1 MKRAAASL
9 VPKIN
14 ILTCISQVDIPAC
27 FDKIKSVED
36 FEQMIT
42 RGPPFTL
49 ADLPAYI
56 DALKNLKSGIN
67 DREFLLEKLL
77 ILMSRLPDDSVFAKE
92 LQISVIDILYK
103 DLPHPPCSFL
113 KTPVATPLSSSSSV
127 PYVFRSAD
135 GSNYSMSAP
144 NLGQAG
150 QPYARSVP
158 STHVSSRHPLPD
170 PGEVFDTLL
179 RRPQNDFVPHP
190 GGLSSLFFAFAD
202 LIIHSI
208 FDTNSHDWTIN
219 NASSYLDLSILY
231 GNNEEQVD
239 SIRKKDGTGH
249 IWEDVFADKRLL
261 FMPPSVGALAVLFSR
276 HHNYIANKI
285 FSLNERG
292 TFVPNPVTLPEAERT
307 TQCDEIFH
315 RARLVNTAF
324 FMQIILTDYVGGIL
338 GLVRDGLTWRLNP
351 LQGFREQTH
360 DVSQRGAGN
369 AVSLEFNM
377 LYRWHAA
384 ISRQDEVWIK
394 HTFKDILPG
403 KDPSIITVKEF
414 KAAVRESSTQM
425 PDIRSWT
432 FGGLTREEDGRF
444 SDADIARVLQDATA
458 DRACA
463 FRARG
468 VPAVMRIVEI
478 LGMEQARAW
487 GACSL
492 NEFRGFI
499 GLKPY
504 KSFSEWNPDPEIYIA
519 AERLYGD
526 IENLELHVGLQ
537 AEETKPP
544 IPGAGLC
551 PGYTISRA
559 ILADAVCLTR
569 GDRFLTVDFTP
580 FNLTAWGYE
589 HCMVN
594 KMDGSYGGMLTK
606 LLFRMLPDHYPAG
619 SVYAHFPFLTPKFLA
634 SNMAKV
640 PRSAEIRHLYDWDW
654 PAAFAAADM
663 DVIRDYGRRLSNL
676 HMPPRVRNEV
686 IRKPISG
693 KVAEHTASTSHF
705 AHLTNELIRKRR
717 EVDEHVDI
725 IEILNLLPVYWVGD
739 IMVGLPLMDKSSS
752 QMTPEFWYKAFFT
765 ITRYLYLNKDPAS
778 DWTLCQEAMRSTQLI
793 KLYLESHLKRLSD
806 GVVIILHFVILSV
819 AQLVNQISVNGICD
833 LLFSNHLSSHKGE
846 VFLSEVLKVTPRASI
861 EEITLCLFEEIIP
874 SAALFSAVIASV
886 VKYYIHA
893 QNEDYSDFASGC
905 QDKGSEQ
912 SPAILRYICKALN
925 LDIDM
930 MSNDESPVLRITL
943 DGQVIALPEQTGLL
957 SWNVFSK
964 IAPGIICSIFRAG
977 SIRRPQITT
986 HGNGAR
992 VDAAEQTSR
1001 FTDISIPTS
1010 MVVEYDV

>member
-9 VPKIN
+9 VPRIN
-14 ILTCISQVDIPAC
+14 ILPCISDQVDIQA
-27 FDKIKSVED
+27 FLGGNKSVQD
-36 FEQMIT
+36 LEQMIT
-42 RGPPFTL
+42 RGPAFTL
-49 ADLPAYI
+49 ADLHAYV

-77 ILMSRLPDDSVFAKE
+77 ISMSRLPDDSVFAKE
-92 LQISVIDILYK
+92 LQIFVIDILYK

-113 KTPVATPLSSSSSV
+113 KTPVTSPLSSSSSV
-127 PYVFRSAD
+127 SYVFRSAN
-135 GSNYSMSAP
+135 GSNYSMSVP

-158 STHVSSRHPLPD
+158 STHISSRHPLPD

-179 RRPQNDFVPHP
+179 CRRPNDFVPHP

-231 GNNEEQVD
+231 GHNEEQVD

-249 IWEDVFADKRLL
+249 IWADVFADKRLL

-276 HHNYIANKI
+276 HHNYIASKI
-285 FSLNERG
+285 LSLNERG
-292 TFVPNPVTLPEAERT
+292 IFARPEVLQEAQRT
-307 TQCDEIFH
+307 AQCDEIFH

-324 FMQIILTDYVGGIL
+324 FMQIILADYVGGIL

-360 DVSQRGAGN
+360 EVSKRGDGN

-384 ISRQDEVWIK
+384 ISRQDEAWIER
-394 HTFKDILPG
+394 TFKDNLG
-403 KDPSIITVKEF
+403 RDPSTITVEEF
-414 KAAVRESSTQM
+414 KAAVHRDGAQI

-432 FGGLTREEDGRF
+432 FGGLTRQEDGRF
-444 SDADIARVLQDATA
+444 SDADIARILQDATA

-468 VPAVMRIVEI
+468 VPAAMRIVEI

-492 NEFRGFI
+492 NEFRCFI

-504 KSFSEWNPDPEIYIA
+504 KSFSEWNPDPKIHIA

-580 FNLTAWGYE
+580 FNLTTWGYE
-589 HCMVN
+589 HCMIN
-594 KMDGSYGGMLTK
+594 KVDGSYGGMLTK

-619 SVYAHFPFLTPKFLA
+619 SVYAHFPFLTPEFLA
-634 SNMAKV
+634 SSMAKT
-640 PRSAEIRHLYDWDW
+640 PRSAEIRHLYNWDR
-654 PAAFAAADM
+654 PLTVQQAAFAGADM
-663 DVIRDYGRRLSNL
+663 RVVKDYERRISNL
-676 HMPPRVRNEV
+676 QMPPKVRNEA
-686 IRKPISG
+686 IRKSISD
-693 KVAEHTASTSHF
+693 KVAEYTISTSHF
-705 AHLTNELIRKRR
+705 AHLTSELISKRR
-717 EVDEHVDI
+717 EVDKHVDM

-739 IMVGLPLMDKSSS
+739 IMVGLPLMESSS
-752 QMTPEFWYKAFFT
+752 QATPEFWYKAFFT
-765 ITRYLYLNKDPAS
+765 VAHYLYLNNDPAS
-778 DWTLCQEAMRSTQLI
+778 DWTLREKATRSTQLI
-793 KLYLESHLKRLSD
+793 MLYLEGHLKRLSD
-806 GVVIILHFVILSV
+806 GIISI
-819 AQLVNQISVNGICD
+819 NGVCD
-833 LLFSNHLSSHKGE
+833 LLFSNHVTSHKGE
-846 VFLSEVLKVTPRASI
+846 MFLSDVLKVTPGASI
-861 EEITLCLFEEIIP
+861 EEIALCLFEEIIP

-886 VKYYIHA
+886 VKYYLHA
-893 QNEDYSDFASGC
+893 QNEDYSKFASSC

-912 SPAILRYICKALN
+912 SSAVLRYICKALD

-930 MSNDESPVLRITL
+930 MSSDKLSVLRITL
-943 DGQVIALPEQTGLL
+943 
-957 SWNVFSK
+957 
-964 IAPGIICSIFRAG
+964 
-977 SIRRPQITT
+977 
-986 HGNGAR
+986 
-992 VDAAEQTSR
+992 
-1001 FTDISIPTS
+1001 
-1010 MVVEYDV
+1010 

>member
-1 MKRAAASL
+1 MKRAAAL
-9 VPKIN
+9 LIQKIN
-14 ILTCISQVDIPAC
+14 LLPSIPQVDTPAL
-27 FDKIKSVED
+27 FSKIISVQD
-36 FEQMIT
+36 LEQIIT
-42 RGPPFTL
+42 RGPPITL

-56 DALKNLKSGIN
+56 DALRNLKSGVN

-77 ILMSRLPDDSVFAKE
+77 ILMSRLPDDSVFAKQ
-92 LQISVIDILYK
+92 LQISVIGILYK

-113 KTPVATPLSSSSSV
+113 NTLVTAPLSNCGSV

-135 GSNYSMSAP
+135 GSNYSIFAP

-158 STHVSSRHPLPD
+158 STHVPLRHPLPN

-179 RRPQNDFVPHP
+179 RRRQNDFIPHP

-208 FDTNSHDWTIN
+208 FDTNTHDWTIN
-219 NASSYLDLSILY
+219 NASSYLDLSIVY
-231 GNNEEQVD
+231 GNNEEQVN
-239 SIRKKDGTGH
+239 STRKKDGTGH

-276 HHNYIANKI
+276 HHNYIASKI
-285 FSLNERG
+285 LGLNERG
-292 TFVPNPVTLPEAERT
+292 TYVHPQALQEEQRIA
-307 TQCDEIFH
+307 QCDEIFH

-351 LQGFREQTH
+351 LQGFREETH

-384 ISRQDEVWIK
+384 LSRQDEVWLE
-394 HTFKDILPG
+394 HTFRSILPG
-403 KDPSIITVKEF
+403 RDPSTITVEGF
-414 KAAVRESSTQM
+414 RTAFRRDGAQM

-432 FGGLTREEDGRF
+432 FGGLTRGEDGRF

-492 NEFRGFI
+492 NEFRRFI

-504 KSFSEWNPDPEIYIA
+504 TSFSEWNPDPEIYTA

-544 IPGAGLC
+544 VPGAGLC

-580 FNLTAWGYE
+580 FNLTTWGYK

-594 KMDGSYGGMLTK
+594 KADGSYGGMLTK

-619 SVYAHFPFLTPKFLA
+619 SVYAHFPFLTPDFLA
-634 SNMAKV
+634 SSMAKA
-640 PRSAEIRHLYDWDW
+640 PRRAEIQHLYDWER
-654 PAAFAAADM
+654 PLTVQQAAFTGVAADM
-663 DVIRDYGRRLSNL
+663 KVIRDYERRLSKL
-676 HMPPRVRNEV
+676 CMPPRVRNEE
-686 IRKPISG
+686 IRQSISD
-693 KVAEHTASTSHF
+693 KVAEYTLSTSPF
-705 AHLTNELIRKRR
+705 AHLTSELISKRR
-717 EVDEHVDI
+717 AVDEHVDI
-725 IEILNLLPVYWVGD
+725 IEILNLLPIYWVGE
-739 IMVGLPLMDKSSS
+739 IMIGLPLIHKSSS
-752 QMTPEFWYKAFFT
+752 PEFWYKAIFT
-765 ITRYLYLNKDPAS
+765 ITHYLYLNNDPAS
-778 DWTLCQEAMRSTQLI
+778 DWTLRENAARFTQLI
-793 KLYLESHLKRLSD
+793 KLYLESHLRRLSD
-806 GVVIILHFVILSV
+806 GIISI
-819 AQLVNQISVNGICD
+819 NGICD
-833 LLFSNHLSSHKGE
+833 LLFSAHLSSHKCE
-846 VFLSEVLKVTPRASI
+846 AFLSEVLKVAPQASI
-861 EEITLCLFEEIIP
+861 EDIVLCLFEEIIP
-874 SAALFSAVIASV
+874 SASLFSAVIASV
-886 VKYYIHA
+886 VKYYMYSA
-893 QNEDYSDFASGC
+893 RKEDYSDFVSC
-905 QDKGSEQ
+905 CLDKGSEQ
-912 SPAILRYICKALN
+912 HPAILPYICKALD

-930 MSNDESPVLRITL
+930 LSNDKPSVLRITL
-943 DGQVIALPEQTGLL
+943 YGHAVTIPKQTGLL
-957 SWNVFSK
+957 SWDIFMK
-964 IAPGIICSIFRAG
+964 IAPGIICNIFRAG
-977 SIRRPQITT
+977 PLRRPPPITT
-986 HGNGAR
+986 PSNGTP

-1001 FTDISIPTS
+1001 STDISIPTS
-1010 MVVEYDV
+1010 LVVEYIGYH

>member
-1 MKRAAASL
+1 MKRVVASL
-9 VPKIN
+9 APKIN
-14 ILTCISQVDIPAC
+14 ILPCISQVDIPA
-27 FDKIKSVED
+27 FVDKIKSVED
-36 FEQMIT
+36 FEQMIA

-56 DALKNLKSGIN
+56 DALRNLKSGIN

-92 LQISVIDILYK
+92 LQISVIGILYK

-113 KTPVATPLSSSSSV
+113 KTPVTAPLSSSSSV

-135 GSNYSMSAP
+135 GSNYSMSTS

-158 STHVSSRHPLPD
+158 STHVSSHHPLPD

-179 RRPQNDFVPHP
+179 RRSQNDFVPHP

-208 FDTNSHDWTIN
+208 FNTNSHDWTIN
-219 NASSYLDLSILY
+219 NASSYLDLSIVY
-231 GNNEEQVD
+231 GHNEEQVN

-276 HHNYIANKI
+276 HHNYIASRI
-285 FSLNERG
+285 LSLNERV
-292 TFVPNPVTLPEAERT
+292 TFARPSALQEEQRT
-307 TQCDEIFH
+307 AQCDEIFH

-369 AVSLEFNM
+369 AASLEFNM

-384 ISRQDEVWIK
+384 ISRQDEAWIER
-394 HTFKDILPG
+394 TFKGMFPG
-403 KDPSIITVKEF
+403 RDPSIITVEEF
-414 KAAVRESSTQM
+414 KAAVRDSAQM
-425 PDIRSWT
+425 PDVRSWT
-432 FGGLTREEDGRF
+432 FGGLTRGEDNRF
-444 SDADIARVLQDATA
+444 SDTDIARVLQDATA

-463 FRARG
+463 FRAKG

-478 LGMEQARAW
+478 LGMEQARTW

-492 NEFRGFI
+492 NEFRRFI

-504 KSFSEWNPDPEIYIA
+504 KSFSEWNPDPKIYIA

-580 FNLTAWGYE
+580 FNLTTWGYE

-594 KMDGSYGGMLTK
+594 KADGSYGGMLTK

-619 SVYAHFPFLTPKFLA
+619 SVYAHFPFLTPEFLA
-634 SNMAKV
+634 SSMAKV
-640 PRSAEIRHLYDWDW
+640 PRRAEIRHLYDWDR
-654 PAAFAAADM
+654 PLTVQQAAIQGATADM
-663 DVIRDYGRRLSNL
+663 KVVRDYERRLSKL
-676 HMPPRVRNEV
+676 RVPPRVRNEE
-686 IRKPISG
+686 IIKPISD
-693 KVAEHTASTSHF
+693 KVAEYTVSTSHF
-705 AHLTNELIRKRR
+705 ARLTSELIIKRCK
-717 EVDEHVDI
+717 VDEHIDI

-739 IMVGLPLMDKSSS
+739 IMIGLPLMDKSSS
-752 QMTPEFWYKAFFT
+752 QVTLEFWYKAFFT
-765 ITRYLYLNKDPAS
+765 ITRYLYLNNDPAS
-778 DWTLCQEAMRSTQLI
+778 DWTLREKATRSTQLI
-793 KLYLESHLKRLSD
+793 KLYLESHLKRISD
-806 GVVIILHFVILSV
+806 GILS
-819 AQLVNQISVNGICD
+819 INGICD
-833 LLFSNHLSSHKGE
+833 LVFSNHLPSHKGE
-846 VFLSEVLKVTPRASI
+846 AFLSEVLKVTPQASI
-861 EEITLCLFEEIIP
+861 EDIASCLFEEIIP

-886 VKYYIHA
+886 VKYYMYSA
-893 QNEDYSDFASGC
+893 RNEECLDFVSC
-905 QDKGSEQ
+905 CKDKGSEQ
-912 SPAILRYICKALN
+912 RQDIMRFICKALD
-925 LDIDM
+925 LDFD
-930 MSNDESPVLRITL
+930 V
-943 DGQVIALPEQTGLL
+943 
-957 SWNVFSK
+957 
-964 IAPGIICSIFRAG
+964 
-977 SIRRPQITT
+977 RPQLFHLKHALTSKEDDDDKRQGELSQT
-986 HGNGAR
+986 
-992 VDAAEQTSR
+992 VD
-1001 FTDISIPTS
+1001 
-1010 MVVEYDV
+1010 VVIESELS

>member
-1 MKRAAASL
+1 
-9 VPKIN
+9 
-14 ILTCISQVDIPAC
+14 
-27 FDKIKSVED
+27 
-36 FEQMIT
+36 MIT
-42 RGPPFTL
+42 RGSPFTL

-77 ILMSRLPDDSVFAKE
+77 ILMSRLPDDSDFARQ
-92 LQISVIDILYK
+92 LQISVIGILYK

-113 KTPVATPLSSSSSV
+113 KTPVTTPLPSSDSV
-127 PYVFRSAD
+127 SYVFRSAD

-158 STHVSSRHPLPD
+158 STLVSSRHPLPD

-179 RRPQNDFVPHP
+179 GRCRQDDIVPHP

-219 NASSYLDLSILY
+219 NASSYLDLSIVY
-231 GNNEEQVD
+231 GHNEEQVN
-239 SIRKKDGTGH
+239 SIRNNDGTGRV
-249 IWEDVFADKRLL
+249 WEDVFADKRLL

-276 HHNYIANKI
+276 HHNYIASKI
-285 FSLNERG
+285 LSLNERG
-292 TFVPNPVTLPEAERT
+292 TFARPAALQEAQRAA
-307 TQCDEIFH
+307 QCDEIFH

-360 DVSQRGAGN
+360 GVSQRGAGN

-384 ISRQDEVWIK
+384 ISRQDEAWIE
-394 HTFKDILPG
+394 HTFKGILPG
-403 KDPSIITVKEF
+403 RDPSTITVEEF
-414 KAAVRESSTQM
+414 KAAVRRGSAQM
-425 PDIRSWT
+425 PDVRSWT
-432 FGGLTREEDGRF
+432 FGGLTRGEDGRF
-444 SDADIARVLQDATA
+444 SDAEIARVLQDATA

-463 FRARG
+463 FRAKG
-468 VPAVMRIVEI
+468 VPTVMRIVEI

-492 NEFRGFI
+492 NEFRRFI
-499 GLKPY
+499 GLRPY

-580 FNLTAWGYE
+580 FNLTTWGYE

-594 KMDGSYGGMLTK
+594 KVDGSYGGMLTK

-619 SVYAHFPFLTPKFLA
+619 SVYAHFPFLTPEFIA
-634 SNMAKV
+634 SSMAKA
-640 PRSAEIRHLYDWDW
+640 PRSAKIRHLYDWDR
-654 PAAFAAADM
+654 PLTVQQATFATADM
-663 DVIRDYGRRLSNL
+663 KVVRDYERQLSKL
-676 HMPPRVRNEV
+676 HMPPRVRNEA
-686 IRKPISG
+686 IKKLISD
-693 KVAEHTASTSHF
+693 KVAEYTVSTHF
-705 AHLTNELIRKRR
+705 AHLTSELIRKRR
-717 EVDEHVDI
+717 EVDQHVNI

-765 ITRYLYLNKDPAS
+765 IARYLYLNNDPAS
-778 DWTLCQEAMRSTQLI
+778 DWTLREKATRSTQLI
-793 KLYLESHLKRLSD
+793 MLYLESHLKRLSD
-806 GVVIILHFVILSV
+806 GIISI
-819 AQLVNQISVNGICD
+819 NGICD
-833 LLFSNHLSSHKGE
+833 LLFSNHSSSHKGD
-846 VFLSEVLKVTPRASI
+846 VFLSEVLKVTPLASI
-861 EEITLCLFEEIIP
+861 EEIALCLFEEIIP
-874 SAALFSAVIASV
+874 SAVLFPAVIASV
-886 VKYYIHA
+886 VKYYMYA
-893 QNEDYSDFASGC
+893 PEKDYSDFASGL
-905 QDKGSEQ
+905 DNGSEQ
-912 SPAILRYICKALN
+912 RSTVLQCICKALN
-925 LDIDM
+925 LDINTA
-930 MSNDESPVLRITL
+930 SSGKSSVLRITL
-943 DGQVIALPEQTGLL
+943 DGQVIAIPEQTGLL
-957 SWNVFSK
+957 SWDIFSK
-964 IAPGIICSIFRAG
+964 IAPGIICSIFRGG
-977 SIRRPQITT
+977 SIRRPQTTT
-986 HGNGAR
+986 HSNGTH

-1001 FTDISIPTS
+1001 FTEIFIPTS
-1010 MVVEYDV
+1010 MVVEYKDDV

>member
-14 ILTCISQVDIPAC
+14 ILPYISQVDIPAF
-27 FDKIKSVED
+27 FDNIISVED
-36 FEQMIT
+36 FEQIII

-49 ADLPAYI
+49 ADLPAYV
-56 DALKNLKSGIN
+56 DALKNFKSGIN

-92 LQISVIDILYK
+92 LEISVIGILYK

-113 KTPVATPLSSSSSV
+113 KTPVTTFLSSSSSM

-158 STHVSSRHPLPD
+158 STHVPSRHPLPD
-170 PGEVFDTLL
+170 PGDVFDILL
-179 RRPQNDFVPHP
+179 RRRQDDFVPHP

-202 LIIHSI
+202 LIVHSI
-208 FDTNSHDWTIN
+208 FDTDSHDWTIN
-219 NASSYLDLSILY
+219 NTSSYLDLSILY
-231 GNNEEQVD
+231 GNNEEQVN
-239 SIRKKDGTGH
+239 SVRKKDGTGH

-276 HHNYIANKI
+276 HHNYIASKI
-285 FSLNERG
+285 LSLNERG
-292 TFVPNPVTLPEAERT
+292 TFANPAVLQDAQRT
-307 TQCDEIFH
+307 AQCDEIFH

-384 ISRQDEVWIK
+384 ISRQDEVWIER
-394 HTFKDILPG
+394 TFKGILPG
-403 KDPSIITVKEF
+403 KDPSTISLKEF
-414 KAAVRESSTQM
+414 KDAVHKDSARMLS
-425 PDIRSWT
+425 IRSWT

-444 SDADIARVLQDATA
+444 SDADIARILQDATA
-458 DRACA
+458 DQACA

-468 VPAVMRIVEI
+468 VPAVMRVVEI
-478 LGMEQARAW
+478 LGMKQARAW
-487 GACSL
+487 GTCSL
-492 NEFRGFI
+492 NEFRRFI
-499 GLKPY
+499 DLKPY

-580 FNLTAWGYE
+580 FNLTTWGYE

-594 KMDGSYGGMLTK
+594 KVDGSYGGMLTK
-606 LLFRMLPDHYPAG
+606 LLFRLLPDHYPAG
-619 SVYAHFPFLTPKFLA
+619 SVYAHFPFLTPEFIA
-634 SNMAKV
+634 SSMAKA
-640 PRSAEIRHLYDWDW
+640 PRTAEIRHLYNWDR
-654 PAAFAAADM
+654 PSTVQQAASAAADM
-663 DVIRDYGRRLSNL
+663 NVARDYERRLSNL
-676 HMPPRVRNEV
+676 HMSPRVRDEA
-686 IRKPISG
+686 IRKTISR
-693 KVAEHTASTSHF
+693 KVAEYTASTSNF
-705 AHLTNELIRKRR
+705 AHLTCELIRKRR

-739 IMVGLPLMDKSSS
+739 IMVGLPLVDKTSL
-752 QMTPEFWYKAFFT
+752 QVTPEFWYQAFFN
-765 ITRYLYLNKDPAS
+765 ITHYLYLNNDPAS
-778 DWTLCQEAMRSTQLI
+778 DWTLRQKAMRSTQLI
-793 KLYLESHLKRLSD
+793 KLYLESHLKRISD
-806 GVVIILHFVILSV
+806 GIISI
-819 AQLVNQISVNGICD
+819 NGICD
-833 LLFSNHLSSHKGE
+833 LLFSNHLSSHKGGA
-846 VFLSEVLKVTPRASI
+846 FLSEVLKVIPQASI
-861 EEITLCLFEEIIP
+861 EKIALCLFEEIIP
-874 SAALFSAVIASV
+874 SAALFSTVIASV
-886 VKYYIHA
+886 VKYYMYA
-893 QNEDYSDFASGC
+893 RNEDYSDFVSGC
-905 QDKGSEQ
+905 QNKESEQ
-912 SPAILRYICKALN
+912 SPAVLRCICKALD
-925 LDIDM
+925 LDIDI
-930 MSNDESPVLRITL
+930 MSSDKPSILRITL
-943 DGQVIALPEQTGLL
+943 DSQVVVIPEPTGLL

-977 SIRRPQITT
+977 SIRRPQIAT
-986 HGNGAR
+986 HSNGAR

>member
-1 MKRAAASL
+1 MMKRAAASL
-9 VPKIN
+9 VTKIN
-14 ILTCISQVDIPAC
+14 IIPCISDQVDIIALLGGT
-27 FDKIKSVED
+27 KSVED

-42 RGPPFTL
+42 RGPAFTL
-49 ADLPAYI
+49 ADLPAYV
-56 DALKNLKSGIN
+56 DALKNLKSGID

-77 ILMSRLPDDSVFAKE
+77 MLMSRLPDDSVFAKE
-92 LQISVIDILYK
+92 LQISVINILYK
-103 DLPHPPCSFL
+103 DLPHPPYSFL
-113 KTPVATPLSSSSSV
+113 KTPVTTPPSSSSDM
-127 PYVFRSAD
+127 PYIFRSAD
-135 GSNYSMSAP
+135 GSNYSMSVP

-158 STHVSSRHPLPD
+158 STHVSSRYPLPD

-179 RRPQNDFVPHP
+179 RRGRNDFVPHP

-231 GNNEEQVD
+231 GHNEEQVD

-276 HHNYIANKI
+276 HHNYIASKI
-285 FSLNERG
+285 LSLNERG
-292 TFVPNPVTLPEAERT
+292 TFARPADLREAQRT
-307 TQCDEIFH
+307 AQCDEIFH

-384 ISRQDEVWIK
+384 MSRQDEAWIER
-394 HTFKDILPG
+394 TFKNILPDR
-403 KDPSIITVKEF
+403 DPSTITVEEF
-414 KAAVRESSTQM
+414 KAAVHKDGAQI
-425 PDIRSWT
+425 PNIHSWT
-432 FGGLTREEDGRF
+432 FGGLTREKDGRF
-444 SDADIARVLQDATA
+444 SDANIARVLQDATA

-468 VPAVMRIVEI
+468 VPAAMRIVEI

-492 NEFRGFI
+492 NEFRRFI

-580 FNLTAWGYE
+580 FNLTTWGYE

-594 KMDGSYGGMLTK
+594 KVDGSYGGMLTK
-606 LLFRMLPDHYPAG
+606 LLFHMLPDHYPVG
-619 SVYAHFPFLTPKFLA
+619 SVYAHFPFLTPEFLA
-634 SNMAKV
+634 SSMTNV
-640 PRSAEIRHLYDWDW
+640 PHGAEIRHLYNWDR
-654 PAAFAAADM
+654 PLAVQQTAFAATDTSVVRVY
-663 DVIRDYGRRLSNL
+663 DCRLSKL
-676 HMPPRVRNEV
+676 HTPPRVRNEA
-686 IRKPISG
+686 IRKPISD
-693 KVAEHTASTSHF
+693 KVAEHTVSTSHF
-705 AHLTNELIRKRR
+705 AHLTSELILKRR
-717 EVDEHVDI
+717 EVDKHVDI
-725 IEILNLLPVYWVGD
+725 LEILNLLPVYWVGD

-752 QMTPEFWYKAFFT
+752 QATPEFWYKAFFN
-765 ITRYLYLNKDPAS
+765 IAHYLYFNNDPAS
-778 DWTLCQEAMRSTQLI
+778 DWILREKATRSTQLI
-793 KLYLESHLKRLSD
+793 MLYLEGHLKRLSD
-806 GVVIILHFVILSV
+806 GIISI
-819 AQLVNQISVNGICD
+819 NGICD
-833 LLFSNHLSSHKGE
+833 LLFSNHVSSHKGE
-846 VFLSEVLKVTPRASI
+846 AFLSEVLKVTPQASI
-861 EEITLCLFEEIIP
+861 EEIALCLFEEIIP

-886 VKYYIHA
+886 VKYYMYA
-893 QNEDYSDFASGC
+893 QNEDYSKFSSSC
-905 QDKGSEQ
+905 REWSEQ
-912 SPAILRYICKALN
+912 SPAVLRYICKALD

-930 MSNDESPVLRITL
+930 MSSGKSVLRITL
-943 DGQVIALPEQTGLL
+943 DGQVVVIPKQTGLM
-957 SWNVFSK
+957 SWDIFSK
-964 IAPGIICSIFRAG
+964 IAPGIICNIFHVD
-977 SIRRPQITT
+977 SIRRPRIIGKATC
-986 HGNGAR
+986 

-1001 FTDISIPTS
+1001 FTNIPTLTS
-1010 MVVEYDV
+1010 MVVGYDV

>member
-1 MKRAAASL
+1 MMKRAVASL

-14 ILTCISQVDIPAC
+14 IIPCISDQVDILA
-27 FDKIKSVED
+27 FLGGTKSVED

-42 RGPPFTL
+42 RGPAFTL
-49 ADLPAYI
+49 ADLPAYV
-56 DALKNLKSGIN
+56 DALKNLKSGID

-77 ILMSRLPDDSVFAKE
+77 MLMSRLPDDSVFAKE
-92 LQISVIDILYK
+92 LQISVINVLYK
-103 DLPHPPCSFL
+103 DLPHPPYSFL
-113 KTPVATPLSSSSSV
+113 KTPMTTPLSSFSGV
-127 PYVFRSAD
+127 PYIFRSAD
-135 GSNYSMSAP
+135 GSNYSMSVP

-158 STHVSSRHPLPD
+158 STHVSSRYSLPD

-179 RRPQNDFVPHP
+179 RRGRNDFVPHP

-231 GNNEEQVD
+231 GHNEEQVD

-276 HHNYIANKI
+276 HHNYIASKI
-285 FSLNERG
+285 LSLNERRS
-292 TFVPNPVTLPEAERT
+292 FARPADLREAQRT
-307 TQCDEIFH
+307 AQCDEIFH

-360 DVSQRGAGN
+360 DVSPRGAGN

-384 ISRQDEVWIK
+384 MSRQDEAWIER
-394 HTFKDILPG
+394 TFKNILPDR
-403 KDPSIITVKEF
+403 DPLTITVEEF
-414 KAAVRESSTQM
+414 KAVVHRDGAQI
-425 PDIRSWT
+425 PDIHSWT
-432 FGGLTREEDGRF
+432 FGGLTREENGRF
-444 SDADIARVLQDATA
+444 SDTDIARVLQDATA

-468 VPAVMRIVEI
+468 VPAAMRIVEI

-492 NEFRGFI
+492 NEFRRFI

-504 KSFSEWNPDPEIYIA
+504 KSFREWNPDPEIYIA
-519 AERLYGD
+519 AKRLYGD

-580 FNLTAWGYE
+580 FNLTTWGYE

-594 KMDGSYGGMLTK
+594 KVDGSY
-606 LLFRMLPDHYPAG
+606 
-619 SVYAHFPFLTPKFLA
+619 VYAHFPFLTPEFLA
-634 SNMAKV
+634 SSMTKV
-640 PRSAEIRHLYDWDW
+640 PRGAEIRHLYDWAR
-654 PAAFAAADM
+654 PSAVQQTAFAATDTS
-663 DVIRDYGRRLSNL
+663 VVRVYECRLSRL
-676 HMPPRVRNEV
+676 HTPPRVRNEA
-686 IRKPISG
+686 IRKPISD
-693 KVAEHTASTSHF
+693 KVAEHTVSTSHF
-705 AHLTNELIRKRR
+705 AHLTSELILKRR
-717 EVDEHVDI
+717 EVDKHVDI
-725 IEILNLLPVYWVGD
+725 LEILNLLPVYWVGD

-752 QMTPEFWYKAFFT
+752 QETPEFWYKAFFN
-765 ITRYLYLNKDPAS
+765 IAHYLYFNNDPAS
-778 DWTLCQEAMRSTQLI
+778 DWTLREKATRSTQLI
-793 KLYLESHLKRLSD
+793 MLYLEGHLKRLSD
-806 GVVIILHFVILSV
+806 GIISI
-819 AQLVNQISVNGICD
+819 NGICD
-833 LLFSNHLSSHKGE
+833 LLFSNHVSSHKGE
-846 VFLSEVLKVTPRASI
+846 AFLSEVLKVTPQASI
-861 EEITLCLFEEIIP
+861 EEIALCLFEEIIP

-886 VKYYIHA
+886 VKYYMCA
-893 QNEDYSDFASGC
+893 QNEDYSKFSSSCREWSD
-905 QDKGSEQ
+905 Q
-912 SPAILRYICKALN
+912 SPAALRYICKALN

-930 MSNDESPVLRITL
+930 MSSGKSVLRITL
-943 DGQVIALPEQTGLL
+943 DGQVVVIPKQTGLM
-957 SWNVFSK
+957 SWDIFSK
-964 IAPGIICSIFRAG
+964 IAPGIICNIFHAD
-977 SIRRPQITT
+977 SIRRPRIIGDATC
-986 HGNGAR
+986 

-1001 FTDISIPTS
+1001 FTDISTS
-1010 MVVEYDV
+1010 TSLVVGVSERCHMIKSLLKAIIV

>member
-14 ILTCISQVDIPAC
+14 ILPYISKVDIPAF
-27 FDKIKSVED
+27 FDNIISMED
-36 FEQMIT
+36 FEQIIT

-49 ADLPAYI
+49 ADLPAYV

-92 LQISVIDILYK
+92 LEISVIDILYK

-113 KTPVATPLSSSSSV
+113 KTPVTTLLSSSSSI

-158 STHVSSRHPLPD
+158 STHVSLRHPLPD
-170 PGEVFDTLL
+170 LGDVFDILL
-179 RRPQNDFVPHP
+179 RRRQDDFVPHP

-202 LIIHSI
+202 LIVHSI
-208 FDTNSHDWTIN
+208 FDTDSHDWTIN
-219 NASSYLDLSILY
+219 NTSSYLDLSILY
-231 GNNEEQVD
+231 GNNEEQVH
-239 SIRKKDGTGH
+239 SVRKKDGTGH

-276 HHNYIANKI
+276 HHNYIASKI
-285 FSLNERG
+285 LSLNEQG
-292 TFVPNPVTLPEAERT
+292 TFANPAALQEAQRAA
-307 TQCDEIFH
+307 QCDEIFH

-360 DVSQRGAGN
+360 VVSQRGAGN

-384 ISRQDEVWIK
+384 ISRQDEVWIER
-394 HTFKDILPG
+394 TFKGILPG
-403 KDPSIITVKEF
+403 KDPSTISLKEF
-414 KAAVRESSTQM
+414 KDAVRKDSVQM
-425 PDIRSWT
+425 PSIRNWT
-432 FGGLTREEDGRF
+432 FGGLTRGEDGRF
-444 SDADIARVLQDATA
+444 SDTDIARILQDATA

-468 VPAVMRIVEI
+468 VPAVMRVVEI
-478 LGMEQARAW
+478 LGMKQARAW
-487 GACSL
+487 GTCSL
-492 NEFRGFI
+492 NEFRRFI

-580 FNLTAWGYE
+580 FNLTTWGYE

-594 KMDGSYGGMLTK
+594 KVDGSYGGMLTK

-619 SVYAHFPFLTPKFLA
+619 SVYAHFPFLTPEFIA
-634 SNMAKV
+634 SSMAKV
-640 PRSAEIRHLYDWDW
+640 PRTAEIRHLYNWDR
-654 PAAFAAADM
+654 PSTVQQAASAVADIN
-663 DVIRDYGRRLSNL
+663 VTRDYERRLTNL
-676 HMPPRVRNEV
+676 HMSPRVRNEV
-686 IRKPISG
+686 IKKIISQ
-693 KVAEHTASTSHF
+693 KVAEYTVSTSHF
-705 AHLTNELIRKRR
+705 AHLTCELIRKRR
-717 EVDEHVDI
+717 EVDDHVDI
-725 IEILNLLPVYWVGD
+725 IEILNLIPVYWVGD
-739 IMVGLPLMDKSSS
+739 IMVGLPLADKTLS
-752 QMTPEFWYKAFFT
+752 QVTPEFWHQAFFN
-765 ITRYLYLNKDPAS
+765 ITYYLYLNNDHAS
-778 DWTLCQEAMRSTQLI
+778 DWNLRQKAMRSTQLI
-793 KLYLESHLKRLSD
+793 QLYLESHLKRLSD
-806 GVVIILHFVILSV
+806 GIISI
-819 AQLVNQISVNGICD
+819 NGICD
-833 LLFSNHLSSHKGE
+833 LLFSNHLSSHKGGA
-846 VFLSEVLKVTPRASI
+846 FLSEVLKVAPQASI
-861 EEITLCLFEEIIP
+861 EEIALCLFEEIIP

-886 VKYYIHA
+886 VKHYMYA
-893 QNEDYSDFASGC
+893 RNEDYSDFVSGC

-912 SPAILRYICKALN
+912 SAIVLRYICKALD

-930 MSNDESPVLRITL
+930 ISSDKSSILRITL
-943 DGQVIALPEQTGLL
+943 DDQVIVIPEQTGLL

-977 SIRRPQITT
+977 SIRRPQIPT
-986 HGNGAR
+986 HGNGTR
-992 VDAAEQTSR
+992 VDGEQTSR

>member
-1 MKRAAASL
+1 MFSSNIYPMKRAAASL
-9 VPKIN
+9 VSKIN
-14 ILTCISQVDIPAC
+14 ILPCISQVDIPA
-27 FDKIKSVED
+27 FFGGIKSVED

-42 RGPPFTL
+42 RGSPFTL

-77 ILMSRLPDDSVFAKE
+77 ILMSRLPDDSDFARQ
-92 LQISVIDILYK
+92 LQISVIGILYK

-113 KTPVATPLSSSSSV
+113 KTPVTTSLPSSDSV

-179 RRPQNDFVPHP
+179 RRRHENDIVPHP

-219 NASSYLDLSILY
+219 NASSYLDLSIVY
-231 GNNEEQVD
+231 GHNEEQVN
-239 SIRKKDGTGH
+239 SIRNKDGTGR

-276 HHNYIANKI
+276 HHNYIASKI
-285 FSLNERG
+285 LSLNERG
-292 TFVPNPVTLPEAERT
+292 TFARPAALQEAQRAA
-307 TQCDEIFH
+307 QCDEIFH

-384 ISRQDEVWIK
+384 ISRQDEAWIE
-394 HTFKDILPG
+394 HAFKGILPG
-403 KDPSIITVKEF
+403 RDPSSITVEEF
-414 KAAVRESSTQM
+414 KAAVRRGSAQM
-425 PDIRSWT
+425 PDVRSWT
-432 FGGLTREEDGRF
+432 FGGLTRGEDGRF

-463 FRARG
+463 FRAKG
-468 VPAVMRIVEI
+468 VPTVMRIVEI

-492 NEFRGFI
+492 NEFRRFI

-519 AERLYGD
+519 AEHLYGD

-580 FNLTAWGYE
+580 FNLTTWGYE

-594 KMDGSYGGMLTK
+594 KVDGSYGGMLTK
-606 LLFRMLPDHYPAG
+606 LLFRMLPDHYPMG
-619 SVYAHFPFLTPKFLA
+619 SVYAHFPFLTPEFIA
-634 SNMAKV
+634 SSMAKA
-640 PRSAEIRHLYDWDW
+640 PRSAEIRHLYDWDR
-654 PAAFAAADM
+654 PLTAQQATFATADM
-663 DVIRDYGRRLSNL
+663 KVVRDYERRLSKL
-676 HMPPRVRNEV
+676 HMPPRVRNEA
-686 IRKPISG
+686 IRKLISD
-693 KVAEHTASTSHF
+693 KVAEYTVSTSHF
-705 AHLTNELIRKRR
+705 AHLTSELIRKRR
-717 EVDEHVDI
+717 EVDKHVDI

-739 IMVGLPLMDKSSS
+739 IMVGLPLMSDKSSS

-765 ITRYLYLNKDPAS
+765 IARYLYLNNDPAS
-778 DWTLCQEAMRSTQLI
+778 DWTLREKAARSTQLI
-793 KLYLESHLKRLSD
+793 MSYLESHLKRLSD
-806 GVVIILHFVILSV
+806 GIISI
-819 AQLVNQISVNGICD
+819 NGICD

-846 VFLSEVLKVTPRASI
+846 VFLSEVLKVTPLASI
-861 EEITLCLFEEIIP
+861 EEIALCLFEEIIP

-886 VKYYIHA
+886 VKYYMYA
-893 QNEDYSDFASGC
+893 RDEDYSDFASGC
-905 QDKGSEQ
+905 LDKGSEQ
-912 SPAILRYICKALN
+912 RSAVLQCICNALN
-925 LDIDM
+925 LDINTT
-930 MSNDESPVLRITL
+930 SGGKSSVLRITL
-943 DGQVIALPEQTGLL
+943 DGQVIAIPEQTGLL
-957 SWNVFSK
+957 SWDVFSK
-964 IAPGIICSIFRAG
+964 IAPGIICSIFPAG
-977 SIRRPQITT
+977 FTRPPQTTT
-986 HGNGAR
+986 HSNGTH
-992 VDAAEQTSR
+992 VDAEQTPR
-1001 FTDISIPTS
+1001 FADISIPTS
-1010 MVVEYDV
+1010 MMVEYKYND